1 MHEDTRLGT
10 SAYSLSMSA
19 EGLACVSFLPLAAE
33 RVVVAGHHDGSKRPS
48 LLSRL
53 VCNVCVV
60 GLRMAMS
67 AAVACLYF
75 TCYMSHGITVST

>member
-19 EGLACVSFLPLAAE
+19 EGLACVSFLAAV

-53 VCNVCVV
+53 VCSVCVV

-75 TCYMSHGITVST
+75 TCHMSHGITVST